1 MRITELGIVSRQ
13 ICINLFIYLYMY
25 LLVYGI
31 RTSIYIYEY
40 VYMVYEYVGVY
51 RQQLVGCCFIYL
63 QCN

>member
-31 RTSIYIYEY
+31 RIYIYEY
-40 VYMVYEYVGVY
+40 VYMLVCIVNNLWGVVSFICNAIK
-51 RQQLVGCCFIYL
+51 QLTPS
-63 QCN
+63 